1 MKKVI
6 LKSASITL
14 AAIIAVALIVYGV
27 FAFFFPSNL
36 ASFYRGASN
45 YDMALKYSERVYKS
59 SGKVGDLLVV
69 VDDAIDSKNE
79 QKIRVYAEKIW
90 LYGELDK
97 SERLRISESYCL
109 ALYNADRRIDALR
122 VACDAVGEKYGLG
135 YIEGNPLRALLGVCV
150 SECNALYSAEQR
162 VPAEKIKFLT
172 QLQEKMNELALE
184 ELPDAQTALLKS
196 DVAMLDEFISRV
208 EK

>member
-45 YDMALKYSERVYKS
+45 YGMALKYSERVYKS

-69 VDDAIDSKNE
+69 VGDAIDSENE

-90 LYGELDK
+90 FYGELDK

-109 ALYNADRRIDALR
+109 ALYSAARRTDALR
-122 VACDAVGEKYGLG
+122 VACEAVWTRYDLG
-135 YIEGNPLRALLGVCV
+135 YTEGNPLRALLGACV
-150 SECNALYSAEQR
+150 SECNALYSAEQS
-162 VPAEKIKFLT
+162 VPSEKIEFLT
-172 QLQEKMNELALE
+172 QMQEKMNELAAQ
-184 ELPDAQTALLKS
+184 ELPSEQKTLLQS
-196 DVAMLDEFISRV
+196 DIAMLDEFISRV
-208 EK
+208 KK